1 MAMLIFFTGTAGA
14 GRIASRR
21 DRLLIL
27 AAALPKPLNLFR
39 KGQAMGEEFFIARAQ
54 LIEFQF

>member
-1 MAMLIFFTGTAGA
+1 VFEFFPASAGA

-27 AAALPKPLNLFR
+27 AAALPKFLNLFR
-39 KGQAMGEEFFIARAQ
+39 KGQAMGEEFFVGRA
-54 LIEFQF
+54 